1 MLMIVGLGNPGAQ
14 YHFNRHNI
22 GFMAVDAIADQHNFG
37 PERQKFQA
45 VVREGMLGGV
55 KTLAVKP
62 QTFMN
67 LSGQTVSAAAQFYKI
82 TPNRLVVF
90 HDELDLPPNAVRAKT
105 GGGDAGHN
113 GLKSITQHMGA
124 GYRRVRLGIGHP
136 GDRDRVSGYV
146 LGNFTASEQLWLQP
160 LLSAL
165 AHEAPRL
172 AQSDDA
178 GYVKA
183 VTARTSRPPHDGVS
197 V

>member
-14 YHFNRHNI
+14 YHLNRHNI
-22 GFMAVDAIADQHNFG
+22 GFMAVDAIADHFGFG
-37 PERQKFQA
+37 PEKSKFNGLL
-45 VVREGMLGGV
+45 REGRIDGHKV
-55 KTLAVKP
+55 VCVKP

-67 LSGQTVSAAAQFYKI
+67 LSGPCVAHTAMFYKI
-82 TPNRLVVF
+82 PLPKVVVF
-90 HDELDLPPNAVRAKT
+90 HDELDLPPGDVRMKT

-146 LGNFTASEQLWLQP
+146 LGNFTANELVWLEP
-160 LLSAL
+160 LLTAL
-165 AHEAPRL
+165 AAEAPRL

-183 VTARTSRPPHDGVS
+183 IKDRTRPPQT
-197 V
+197 